1 MTAHESPPPP
11 ATIQADAPT
20 AGKPARR
27 RPPPAGPVP
36 ARTCWVVS
44 EGMAGTENQCLG
56 LAEALGFRPEIKRIR
71 VRAPWR
77 WLPPTVWWRPLT
89 ALARPGDRL
98 APPWPDVLIASGRKA
113 AAPALAVRKA
123 SSGATFTVFVQAP
136 PVDPAG
142 FDAVVAPRHDDVTG
156 ANVVPVVGALTRV
169 TRKRLD
175 DAHRRFQ
182 PRVRDLPR
190 PRVAVLLG
198 GSSKAHRLTSET
210 AGRLAQDL
218 KAMHARTGCSFMV
231 TTSRRTGQDNARR
244 LRDALAEVP
253 HVFHEA
259 GVSAGENP
267 YFGFLAHAEEI
278 VVTSDSVTMAC
289 EAAATGRP
297 VQVVALDGGKPKF
310 DRFHAQLRDLGIA
323 RPFDGRLAGGS
334 VQPLDETR
342 RAAGKVKAWLD
353 KHRARMAQR

>member
-1 MTAHESPPPP
+1 MTAHETPQP
-11 ATIQADAPT
+11 TADAP
-20 AGKPARR
+20 AARKPARS
-27 RPPPAGPVP
+27 RPAPAVPVP
-36 ARTCWVVS
+36 ASTCWVVS

-56 LAEALGFRPEIKRIR
+56 LAEALGFKPSVKRIA

-77 WLPPTVWWRPLT
+77 WLPPALWLRPLA
-89 ALARPGDRL
+89 ALSRRGDRL

-123 SSGATFTVFVQAP
+123 SAGATFTVFVQAP
-136 PVDPAG
+136 PTDPGG
-142 FDAVVAPRHDDVTG
+142 FDAVVAPRHDDVAG

-175 DAHRRFQ
+175 DAQRRFQ
-182 PRVRDLPR
+182 PLVRDLPR

-198 GSSKAHRLTSET
+198 GRSKTHQLSAE
-210 AGRLAQDL
+210 AAQRLAEGL
-218 KAMHARTGCSFMV
+218 KAMHARTGCSFLV
-231 TTSRRTGQDNARR
+231 TTSRRTGADNARR
-244 LRDALAEVP
+244 LRAALVEVP
-253 HVFHEA
+253 HLFHEA

-278 VVTSDSVTMAC
+278 VVTEDSVTMAC

-297 VQVVALDGGKPKF
+297 VQVVALEGGKPKF

-323 RPFDGRLAGGS
+323 RAFDGELAGRA
-334 VQPLDETR
+334 VTPLDETR

-353 KHRARMAQR
+353 KHRARSAAP